1 MWPVVWSA
9 VKENEAGWEPR
20 EAGGVLFQ
28 MGEGIHKGKWNR
40 GLRARGAEP
49 VRIRDRVGGRRS
61 AKVDCHDWS
70 SLWWRVEATGM
81 RGSYWNQY
89 GDFKENIKLVSL
101 AQGDPGSSFRQ
112 MQVTILFFG
121 LEKQCG
127 FVLYLGQYSHEVFN
141 DGKCKPAG
149 MIPILPEGRTP
160 VYVPGVAAGL
170 PSL

>member
-1 MWPVVWSA
+1 M
-9 VKENEAGWEPR
+9 KENEAGWEPR

-81 RGSYWNQY
+81 RGATGTSM
-89 GDFKENIKLVSL
+89 GIIKKTLSL
-101 AQGDPGSSFRQ
+101 RVLLKA
-112 MQVTILFFG
+112 ILAP
-121 LEKQCG
+121 L
-127 FVLYLGQYSHEVFN
+127 S
-141 DGKCKPAG
+141 GK
-149 MIPILPEGRTP
+149 RR
-160 VYVPGVAAGL
+160 
-170 PSL
+170 